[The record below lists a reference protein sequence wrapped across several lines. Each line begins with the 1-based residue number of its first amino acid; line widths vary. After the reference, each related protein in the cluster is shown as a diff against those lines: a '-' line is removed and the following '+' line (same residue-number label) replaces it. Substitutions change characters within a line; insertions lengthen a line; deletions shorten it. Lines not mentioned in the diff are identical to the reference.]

1 MENKKIEFKTKFDTE
16 YETSFYDEVLWLRS
30 HGIRYDWVYVDHEG
44 YSVWKYLK
52 TPQLWECLSQMY
64 KNVKYQKGA
73 TDK

>member
-1 MENKKIEFKTKFDTE
+1 MENKKIEFKTKFDNE

-52 TPQLWECLSQMY
+52 TPQLW
-64 KNVKYQKGA
+64 
-73 TDK
+73 

>member
-1 MENKKIEFKTKFDTE
+1 MENKKIEFKTKFDNE
-16 YETSFYDEVLWLRS
+16 YETSFFFVLLWLRS